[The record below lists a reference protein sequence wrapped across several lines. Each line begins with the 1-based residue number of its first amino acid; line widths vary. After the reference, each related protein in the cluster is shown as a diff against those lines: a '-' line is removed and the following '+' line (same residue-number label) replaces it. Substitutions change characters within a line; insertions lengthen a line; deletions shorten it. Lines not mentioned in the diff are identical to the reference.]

1 MSLNQLLYGEVSDR
15 PWMNIKVNSI
25 DFGDGDQLS
34 YYNTESAVLNFD
46 SGSLALLLTA
56 IGEVVIVNIN
66 GSIVA
71 SGGAEKSNNAIPVA
85 FRPVGN
91 AATFAVPSF
100 IPSNTGHMLY
110 CVIGE
115 DGKFEFTNTEGIN
128 TIAPNTYDIANS
140 CISYQ
145 LALP

>member
-1 MSLNQLLYGEVSDR
+1 MSLNQLLYGEPVNR

-25 DFGDGDQLS
+25 DFGDGNQLS
-34 YYNTESAVLNFD
+34 YYNTGAAVLNFD
-46 SGSLALLLTA
+46 SGSLSLLLTA
-56 IGEVVIVNIN
+56 IGEVVVVNIN
-66 GSIVA
+66 GSFVA
-71 SGGAEKSNNAIPVA
+71 SGGAEKSSNAIPLA

-91 AATFAVPSF
+91 ASVFAVPSF
-100 IPSNTGHMLY
+100 VGSTGRLLY

-115 DGKFEFTNTEGIN
+115 DGTFEFTNTEGSN
-128 TIAPNTYDIANS
+128 TIAANTYDIANS